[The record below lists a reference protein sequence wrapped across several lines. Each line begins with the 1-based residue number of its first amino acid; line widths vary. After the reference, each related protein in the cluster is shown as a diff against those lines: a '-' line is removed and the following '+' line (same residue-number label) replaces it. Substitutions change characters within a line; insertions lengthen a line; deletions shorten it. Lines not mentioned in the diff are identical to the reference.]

1 MLRDEPP
8 DPRAVSLKGQLDDL
22 SLNVKGLP
30 NRLATIQEALRVQTL
45 VELIL
50 Q

>member
-1 MLRDEPP
+1 
-8 DPRAVSLKGQLDDL
+8 L
-22 SLNVKGLP
+22 SLNIKGLP